1 MQIVTKNEAEGL
13 RKTLEMRTKERD
25 MYKDDAEK
33 YKVDNN
39 RLRGHMKD
47 LILESNMLKKQLM
60 EVGNQDEDAPVDRQE
75 QVKAEVEH
83 QVSLIKQQFAQAQR
97 EDRLR
102 IQKLEKEK

>member
-47 LILESNMLKKQLM
+47 LILESNMLKK
-60 EVGNQDEDAPVDRQE
+60 
-75 QVKAEVEH
+75 
-83 QVSLIKQQFAQAQR
+83 
-97 EDRLR
+97 
-102 IQKLEKEK
+102 